1 MKILLIITRSDA
13 VGGAQLHVRD
23 LALRLLRDGHQV
35 IVLTG
40 IRGKY
45 NDLLEANGVQNIVCP
60 TFKNNINPVEDWQT
74 LSFIKR
80 TISQFKPDLVATH
93 SSKAGILGRWA
104 SHQSKVP
111 CVFTAHGWSFT
122 EGISEP
128 KRTIYQL
135 LEQWTAK
142 FTDRIICV
150 SEYDRQL
157 GIKAGIESHRLVK
170 IHYGISDIAPEL
182 IANPGHS
189 NPVRIVMVARFEPQK
204 DHRTMLMAL
213 QNLTGVELDLLGDGP
228 DMETYKIMARELGI
242 AARVNFLGFCSNVT
256 ERLAQYQIF
265 ALITNWEGF
274 PISTLEAMRAGL
286 PTVVSDVNG
295 CSEAIIEGETGYSI
309 QRGDVETLRSRLKTL
324 ITDSELRVKMGQLA
338 RQRYEKEY
346 TFEMMYQRTI
356 ETYQDALKPYSKII
370 KT

>member
-1 MKILLIITRSDA
+1 MKILLIITRADA

-23 LALRLLRDGHQV
+23 LAVRLRKDDHQV
-35 IVLTG
+35 SVLTG
-40 IRGKY
+40 VRGKY
-45 NDLLEANGVQNIVCP
+45 NDLLEQNGIPNIACP
-60 TFKNNINPVEDWQT
+60 TFNNNINPVEDWHT
-74 LSFIKR
+74 LSFIKQ
-80 TISQFKPDLVATH
+80 TISKFKPDLVATH

-122 EGISEP
+122 EGIPEP

-135 LEQWTAK
+135 LEHWAAK

-157 GIKAGIESHRLVK
+157 GIKAGIEPNRLVK
-170 IHYGISDIAPEL
+170 IHYGISDISPKL
-182 IANPGHS
+182 IASPGHG

-204 DHRTMLMAL
+204 DHRTILMAL
-213 QNLTGVELDLLGDGP
+213 QTLKEVELDLLGDGP
-228 DMETYKIMARELGI
+228 EMETYTTMARELGI
-242 AARVNFLGFCSNVT
+242 ADRIKFLGFCSNVT
-256 ERLAQYQIF
+256 ERLTQYQIF

-295 CSEAIIEGETGYSI
+295 CSEAIIEGETGYCI
-309 QRGDVETLRSRLKTL
+309 PQGDVDTLRTRLRTL
-324 ITDSELRVKMGQLA
+324 ITDSELRIKMGQLA

-346 TFEMMYQRTI
+346 TFEKMYQHTI
-356 ETYQDALKPYSKII
+356 ETYQDALKSSPNII
-370 KT
+370 NT

>member
-1 MKILLIITRSDA
+1 MKILFIITRSDA

-23 LALRLLRDGHQV
+23 LALRLLRDGYQV
-35 IVLTG
+35 MVLTG
-40 IRGKY
+40 VRGKY
-45 NDLLEANGVQNIVCP
+45 NDLLEKSEIQNIACP
-60 TFKNNINPVEDWQT
+60 TFKNNINPLEDWQT
-74 LSFIKR
+74 LSFIKE

-93 SSKAGILGRWA
+93 SSKAGILGRLA
-104 SHQSKVP
+104 SKQSKVP
-111 CVFTAHGWSFT
+111 CIFTAHGWSFA
-122 EGISEP
+122 EGIPEP
-128 KRTIYQL
+128 KRTIYQV

-157 GIKAGIESHRLVK
+157 GIKANIEPNRLVK
-170 IHYGISDIAPEL
+170 IHNGISDISPEL
-182 IANPGHS
+182 IATPGDS

-213 QNLTGVELDLLGDGP
+213 QTLKEVELDLLGDGP

-242 AARVNFLGFCSNVT
+242 ADRVNFLGFCSNVT

-295 CSEAIIEGETGYSI
+295 CSEAILEGETGYCI
-309 QRGDVETLRSRLKTL
+309 PQGDVETLRSRLRTL

-338 RQRYEKEY
+338 RQRYEREY
-346 TFEMMYQRTI
+346 TFETMYQRTI
-356 ETYQDALKPYSKII
+356 KTYQNVLKSHSTVINN
-370 KT
+370 

>member
-23 LALRLLRDGHQV
+23 LALRLLRDGYQV
-35 IVLTG
+35 MVLTG
-40 IRGKY
+40 VRGKY
-45 NDLLEANGVQNIVCP
+45 NDLLEKSGIQNVACP
-60 TFKNNINPVEDWQT
+60 TFKNNINPLEDWQT
-74 LSFIKR
+74 LSFIKQ

-104 SHQSKVP
+104 SKQSKVP
-111 CVFTAHGWSFT
+111 CIFTAHGWSFA
-122 EGISEP
+122 EGIPEP

-157 GIKAGIESHRLVK
+157 GIKAGIEPNRLVK
-170 IHYGISDIAPEL
+170 IHNGISDISPEL
-182 IANPGHS
+182 IASPGHS

-213 QNLTGVELDLLGDGP
+213 QTLKEVELDLLGDGP

-242 AARVNFLGFCSNVT
+242 ADRVNFLGFCSNVT
-256 ERLAQYQIF
+256 DRLTQYQIF
-265 ALITNWEGF
+265 ALMTNWEGF

-309 QRGDVETLRSRLKTL
+309 PQGDVETLRTRLKTL
-324 ITDSELRVKMGQLA
+324 ISDSELRVKMGQLA
-338 RQRYEKEY
+338 RKRYEKEY
-346 TFEMMYQRTI
+346 TFEMMYQCTI
-356 ETYQDALKPYSKII
+356 QTYQKALTSYSKVIHI
-370 KT
+370 